1 VGNLAEDPAGRR
13 SRLRVLDSHLDALE
27 AAQARGERAI
37 PAAVCIRLQRDV
49 PSVTQELSIPE
60 AMELV
65 YREQEHHLIGVR
77 TVRPIDAIGAVGG
90 TQASLAKRDARMLTD
105 KIKKRLKGDVSLL
118 LREAHTGRAWASLD
132 YRSWEEYVRREF
144 GLSRRRSYEL
154 LDHAQVMI
162 AIGEAAGIADMP
174 HIRPYTA
181 IQLKPHLGQVCD
193 AVRQAAAS
201 SPSDLAAAVDEV
213 VHEWQDRAANERVA
227 QRAQRSVSAK
237 ARESE
242 TIHGAALR
250 LTSSTAW
257 FDNAAIADLEAAI
270 MYLANLPSPHADRA
284 WQMQLSER
292 TQLMAI
298 PRALQW
304 LSDASSIL
312 SVAQDVAVAAS

>member
-1 VGNLAEDPAGRR
+1 MGNLAEDPAGRR
-13 SRLRVLDSHLDALE
+13 SRLRVLDLHLDALE
-27 AAQARGERAI
+27 AAQARGDRAI

-49 PSVTQELSIPE
+49 PTVTQELSIPE

-65 YREQEHHLIGVR
+65 YREQEHHLIGTR
-77 TVRPIDAIGAVGG
+77 AVRPIGAAGT

-162 AIGEAAGIADMP
+162 AVGEAAGIADMP

-181 IQLKPHLGQVCD
+181 IQLKPHLGQVCA
-193 AVRQAAAS
+193 AVRQAVAS
-201 SPSDLAAAVDEV
+201 SPSDLAAAVDEI
-213 VHEWQDRAANERVA
+213 VHEWQDVAANERVA
-227 QRAQRSVSAK
+227 QRAQRSESAK
-237 ARESE
+237 ERDSDANR
-242 TIHGAALR
+242 GGALR
-250 LTSSTAW
+250 LTSSAAW
-257 FDNAAIADLEAAI
+257 FDNDAIADLEAAI
-270 MYLANLPSPHADRA
+270 LYLANLPSPHADRA

-292 TQLMAI
+292 TQLMAV

-304 LSDASSIL
+304 LTDASSIL
-312 SVAQDVAVAAS
+312 SVVQNAAVAAS

>member
-1 VGNLAEDPAGRR
+1 MGNLAEDPAGRR

-49 PSVTQELSIPE
+49 PSITQELSIPE

-65 YREQEHHLIGVR
+65 YREQEHHLIGAR
-77 TVRPIDAIGAVGG
+77 TVRPFDAIAAR
-90 TQASLAKRDARMLTD
+90 TAQASLAKRDARMLTD

-154 LDHAQVMI
+154 LDHAEVMI
-162 AIGEAAGIADMP
+162 AIGEAAGIVDMP

-193 AVRQAAAS
+193 AVRRAVAS
-201 SPSDLAAAVDEV
+201 SPPDLAATVDEI
-213 VHEWQDRAANERVA
+213 VHEWQGLAASERVA
-227 QRAQRSVSAK
+227 QRAQRSESAK
-237 ARESE
+237 ARDSE
-242 TIHGAALR
+242 AKHGGALR
-250 LTSSTAW
+250 LTSSAAW
-257 FDNAAIADLEAAI
+257 FDNEAIADLEAAI
-270 MYLANLPSPHADRA
+270 SYLANLPSPRADRA

-292 TQLMAI
+292 TQLVAL

-304 LSDASSIL
+304 LSDASGIL
-312 SVAQDVAVAAS
+312 SAAQNVAVAAS